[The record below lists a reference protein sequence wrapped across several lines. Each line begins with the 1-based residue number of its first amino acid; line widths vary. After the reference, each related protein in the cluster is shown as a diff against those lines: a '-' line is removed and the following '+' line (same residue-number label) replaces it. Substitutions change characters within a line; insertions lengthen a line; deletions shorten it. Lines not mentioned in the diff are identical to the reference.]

1 MAQGLSIKAGN
12 ITLRDGD
19 REFRLQI
26 DQLTLTSGQA
36 VALTGASGSG
46 KTLVLELLGL
56 LRAPGP
62 GTEYHWTSGDNRHD
76 LAALWARGQSLMG
89 CSG

>member
-1 MAQGLSIKAGN
+1 MAEGLR
-12 ITLRDGD
+12 ITNGLIVLRDGD

-26 DQLTLTSGQA
+26 DQLHLQSGQA
-36 VALTGASGSG
+36 MALTGASGSG

-62 GTEYHWTSGDNRHD
+62 GTGYDWT
-76 LAALWARGQSLMG
+76 
-89 CSG
+89 